1 MFFLPRPPYSLPPWY
16 KQMEV
21 CGFNGGFKSGWG
33 KSSPYPAFWDGR
45 SLIHDFWVSVWVKCC
60 PKTVSF
66 FPIRN
71 VLETGPYHV
80 HHRDLIVNDTIDME
94 AP

>member
-1 MFFLPRPPYSLPPWY
+1 MFFFPPSPPYSLPPWY

-60 PKTVSF
+60 PKTVF
-66 FPIRN
+66 FLFVTFWKQAHIMFIIA
-71 VLETGPYHV
+71 T
-80 HHRDLIVNDTIDME
+80 
-94 AP
+94 